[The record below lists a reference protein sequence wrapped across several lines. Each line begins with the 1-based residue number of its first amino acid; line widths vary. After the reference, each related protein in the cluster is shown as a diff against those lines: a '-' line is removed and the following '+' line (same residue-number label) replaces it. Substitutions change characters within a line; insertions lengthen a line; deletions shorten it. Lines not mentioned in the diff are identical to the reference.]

1 MAQYILIADDT
12 QSGFGSGANWNPQ
25 LYPYQQTAVNVLY
38 FTFIN
43 PNTMAVPPAFINLAK
58 TR

>member
-12 QSGFGSGANWNPQ
+12 QSGFGSGANWNPI
-25 LYPYQQTAVNVLY
+25 LYPYQQADVNVLY
-38 FTFIN
+38 LTFIN
-43 PNTMAVPPAFINLAK
+43 PNTMAVPPAFVNLAK